1 MVNPKVVQSK
11 KNRTQI
17 SKNEEI
23 ARIADCMLET
33 DGIALKNV
41 LATKDVNSRR
51 TYTHDVVEI
60 FDVLG
65 IETRRK
71 AIDR

>member
-33 DGIALKNV
+33 DGIALKKV
-41 LATKDVNSRR
+41 LATKYVNSRR